1 MIKPAFI
8 DLHFAPAEVL
18 TRPDGAHGM
27 VLSSPME
34 LGEPATSVAAML
46 EFWAATAP
54 DRPFLAERAPDA
66 SWRTI
71 TYSETLHAV
80 GSLAQALLERGAD
93 PDHPVMLLSGNSIDS
108 ALVQLAAMEVGVPAA
123 PISPAYSLMSQDFA
137 KVRYISELL
146 TPSIVFAAD
155 GAAFADSLGALAP
168 ARVVVGANPRSDDES
183 LGELLTG
190 SRGTAVKA
198 AAESVGPDTI
208 AKVLFT
214 SGSTGLPK
222 GVKNTQRMLCSNQ
235 QAIAQLW
242 PFLRNRPPVIVDWL
256 PWSHTFG
263 GNHNF
268 NMILFN
274 GGTLYI
280 DAGKPAPALF
290 DTTVENLRDISA
302 TMYFN
307 VPAGYAQLVPR
318 LQNDA
323 SLREI
328 FFRDLDVLFYAA
340 AALPQNL
347 WEQLEDLSI
356 AARSARVRMLSAWGS
371 TETSPMATAVHF
383 AIERAGVI
391 GLPAPGSEVRLTP
404 VGDKLE
410 LRVRGPNVT
419 PGYWR
424 QPELTSTAFDDDGYF
439 KMGDAGRLIDDED
452 PSRGLA
458 FDGRIAE
465 NFKLTSG
472 TWVHAGELRVAV
484 VTSCTP
490 LIQDA
495 VLTGHD
501 RDEIGLLVFP
511 NIAALRIIVPDLADD
526 APIETLLSHSAVHQA
541 IASGLKAHNER
552 NPAGSRRIARAL
564 LMAEPPNIDA
574 NEITDKGYV
583 NQRAVLDGRA
593 DLVERLYR
601 DDGAD
606 VMVV

>member
-1 MIKPAFI
+1 MTKPPFI
-8 DLHFAPAEVL
+8 DLHFAPAEVT
-18 TRPDGAHGM
+18 TRLDGAGGL
-27 VLSSPME
+27 VVSSPME

-46 EFWAATAP
+46 EFWSATAP

-71 TYSETLHAV
+71 TYSETRQAV

-137 KVRYISELL
+137 KVSYISDLL
-146 TPSIVFAAD
+146 TPSVVFAAD
-155 GAAFADSLGALAP
+155 GAAFAESLGALDP
-168 ARVVVGANPRSDDES
+168 ARVVVGANPRPNDEV
-183 LGELLTG
+183 LGDWLAS
-190 SRGTAVKA
+190 SRGEATEA
-198 AAESVGPDTI
+198 AAASVGPDTI

-214 SGSTGLPK
+214 SGSTGMPK
-222 GVKNTQRMLCSNQ
+222 GVKNTQGMLCSNQ
-235 QAIAQLW
+235 QAIVQLW
-242 PFLRNRPPVIVDWL
+242 PFLRDRSPVIVDWL

-280 DAGKPAPALF
+280 DGGKPAPGLF
-290 DTTVENLRDISA
+290 DATVENLREIPA

-307 VPAGYAQLVPR
+307 VPAGYSQLVPR

-323 SLREI
+323 GLCEI

-356 AARSARVRMLSAWGS
+356 GARSARVRMLSAWGS

-391 GLPAPGSEVRLTP
+391 GLPAPGSEIKLAP
-404 VGDKLE
+404 VGDKME

-424 QPELTSTAFDDDGYF
+424 QPDLTSAAFDADGYF
-439 KMGDAGRLIDDED
+439 KMGDAGRLIDEED

-465 NFKLTSG
+465 NFKLMSG
-472 TWVHAGELRVAV
+472 TWVHACELRVAV
-484 VTSCTP
+484 VASCAP

-511 NIAALRIIVPDLADD
+511 NIAALRILVPGLADD
-526 APIETLLSHSAVHQA
+526 APIDTLLRHPDVHQG
-541 IASGLKAHNER
+541 IASGLKAHNEK
-552 NPAGSRRIARAL
+552 NLSGSRRVARAL

-583 NQRAVLDGRA
+583 NQRAVLDRRA
-593 DLVERLYR
+593 QLVDRMYKGAGDDLILL
-601 DDGAD
+601 
-606 VMVV
+606 

>member
-1 MIKPAFI
+1 MTKPQFI
-8 DLHFAPAEVL
+8 DLHFAPAEVI
-18 TRPDGAHGM
+18 TRPDGADGM
-27 VLSSPME
+27 VLSSPMT

-46 EFWAATAP
+46 EFWAAAAP
-54 DRPFLAERAPDA
+54 DRPFLAERAPDG

-137 KVRYISELL
+137 KVRFISELL

-155 GAAFADSLGALAP
+155 GGAFAGSLRALDP

-183 LGELLTG
+183 LRDLLTG
-190 SRGTAVKA
+190 SRGDAVET
-198 AAESVGPDTI
+198 AAESVGPETI

-242 PFLRNRPPVIVDWL
+242 PFLRDRPPVIVDWL

-280 DAGKPAPALF
+280 DGGKPAPALF
-290 DTTVENLRDISA
+290 DTTVENLRDIPA

-323 SLREI
+323 GLRES

-391 GLPAPGSEVRLTP
+391 GLPAPGSEIKLAP
-404 VGDKLE
+404 VGDKME

-439 KMGDAGRLIDDED
+439 KMGDAGRLIDGED
-452 PSRGLA
+452 PSQGLA

-472 TWVHAGELRVAV
+472 TWVHTGELRVAV
-484 VTSCTP
+484 LSSCAP

-501 RDEIGLLVFP
+501 RDEIGLLIFP
-511 NIAALRIIVPDLADD
+511 NIAALQNIVTDLADG
-526 APIETLLSHSAVHQA
+526 APIEAFLHHPTVHQA
-541 IASGLKAHNER
+541 IAAGLRAHNEQ
-552 NPAGSRRIARAL
+552 NSAGSRRIARAL
-564 LMAEPPNIDA
+564 LMIEPPNIDA

-593 DLVERLYR
+593 DLVDRLYQGA
-601 DDGAD
+601 GAD
-606 VMVV
+606 VVVV